1 MAGEGLD
8 DEASKGIAPERPGVT
23 SSTGAEELDQDTL
36 VSETEAMRRRNV
48 ALANDDAD
56 ASHSG
61 GFGAQG
67 GAVDFGN
74 PKNFGS

>member
-1 MAGEGLD
+1 MAGEGFD
-8 DEASKGIAPERPGVT
+8 DEASKGLAPERPGVT
-23 SSTGAEELDQDTL
+23 
-36 VSETEAMRRRNV
+36 MRRRNV